1 VRAEQAFQTHRLH
14 VRVHAREGGNIAPVR
29 RQAQACTREHEGGN
43 NRVQKRDAQSVFVCG
58 AAVTILFQLAD
69 HGALRDEVCRVCR
82 NSLQYSIKILEK
94 KLQPIDFKSIFLL
107 AW

>member
-1 VRAEQAFQTHRLH
+1 MRVEILQSSPACARA
-14 VRVHAREGGNIAPVR
+14 HAREGGNTAPVR
-29 RQAQACTREHEGGN
+29 RRPRACAGTREGGN
-43 NRVQKRDAQSVFVCG
+43 NRVQKRAAQSVFVCS

-69 HGALRDEVCRVCR
+69 HGALRDEVCHVCR